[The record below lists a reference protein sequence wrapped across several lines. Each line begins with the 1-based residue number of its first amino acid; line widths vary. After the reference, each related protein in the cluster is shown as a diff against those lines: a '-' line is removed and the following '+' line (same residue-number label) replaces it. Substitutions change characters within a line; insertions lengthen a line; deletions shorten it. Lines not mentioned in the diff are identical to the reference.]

1 MQFRNAWLYDGAVDR
16 FAEVLKLPVA
26 VLACRSCDD
35 ARQLPGSR
43 KYSRYESSATL
54 SRFL

>member
-35 ARQLPGSR
+35 ARQLPGHASIPGT
-43 KYSRYESSATL
+43 SPAQL
-54 SRFL
+54 